1 MLNATP
7 STLTGARQRVM
18 GTIDAR
24 AETFVRGLFDP
35 ADIRVDGARPEDLLV
50 HDRHAY
56 TRILRDGMLGFG
68 ESYMDGQWDCP
79 ALDQLTAKLVHA
91 GLAGEYRT
99 TATAAVHA
107 LRSRVFNLQ
116 NQLRVFEVGER
127 HYDIGNDLYRAMLDR
142 RMAYTCAYFEGTT
155 DLDQAQEAKLDLV
168 CRKVGLRPGMKVLDL
183 GCGFGCF
190 SRYAAEKYGVEAVG
204 FTVSKA
210 QVELGTELCKGLP
223 VELRLDDYRN
233 ATGTYDAVV
242 SIGLMEH
249 VGYKNYRT
257 YMELVDRCLA
267 PGGVALI
274 HTIGSNDSEKY
285 ISPWFD
291 KYIFP
296 NALLPSLAQLA
307 QASEGLLNIEDVHNL
322 GPHYDP
328 TLMAWNERFERA
340 WPELREKYGE
350 RFYRMWR
357 FYLLTSAGS
366 FRSRYTQLY
375 QLVLTRRGAAQP
387 RCRCS

>member
-1 MLNATP
+1 
-7 STLTGARQRVM
+7 
-18 GTIDAR
+18 
-24 AETFVRGLFDP
+24 
-35 ADIRVDGARPEDLLV
+35 
-50 HDRHAY
+50 
-56 TRILRDGMLGFG
+56 
-68 ESYMDGQWDCP
+68 
-79 ALDQLTAKLVHA
+79 
-91 GLAGEYRT
+91 
-99 TATAAVHA
+99 
-107 LRSRVFNLQ
+107 
-116 NQLRVFEVGER
+116 
-127 HYDIGNDLYRAMLDR
+127 
-142 RMAYTCAYFEGTT
+142 MAYTCAYFEGTT

-274 HTIGSNDSEKY
+274 HTIGSNDSEKF

-307 QASEGLLNIEDVHNL
+307 QASEGLLHVEDVHNL

-328 TLMAWNERFERA
+328 TLMAWNQRFERA